1 MASGEEGTMINDR
14 FSWGVVWCWH
24 RKKLSVDVFH
34 LNVSLSIYY
43 NNSGRTK
50 EFLSPSCTYKMT
62 SLPILTVVE
71 HSDVSPPPATVGDG
85 GSLPLTYFD
94 FMWLNSPPVHHLFF
108 YELPDV
114 TKTYF
119 TQTIVPN
126 LKHSLSITLQHF
138 FPFAGNL
145 IVFPTDPSRKPEI
158 RYKEGDSVAVTVAEC
173 SVDFDDLTGNHP
185 RDCGKFYRLIPL
197 LGKASKVSDYVSVP
211 VFSIQVTLF
220 PNRGVSIGM
229 TNLHALG
236 DASTRFGFLK
246 AWTTIARSG
255 TDESFLATGT
265 LPVYDR
271 VVKSQKL
278 EESYL
283 KRVKFEGF
291 NEEYRPRS
299 LSGPTDKVRATF
311 VLTRSTINRLKKRVS
326 TDLPTL
332 GYVSSFTVACG
343 YIWSCIAKSR
353 NDELEA
359 FGFAVDYRARMDPP
373 IPTAYFGN
381 CIGGCMVMVE
391 TSRLTGKDGFATAA
405 KLIGE
410 DLHKLLTEK
419 DALVKDIFA
428 MADNVLSNRMPTTLM
443 GVAGTPKLKFYD
455 IDFGWGKP
463 KKHETISIDYNNS
476 ISLSACK
483 ESNED
488 QEIGVCLPANEMEA
502 FVRIFHD
509 GLQAFL

>member
-1 MASGEEGTMINDR
+1 
-14 FSWGVVWCWH
+14 
-24 RKKLSVDVFH
+24 
-34 LNVSLSIYY
+34 
-43 NNSGRTK
+43 
-50 EFLSPSCTYKMT
+50 MT
-62 SLPILTVVE
+62 SLPILTVLE
-71 HSDVSPPPATVGDG
+71 LSHLSPPPATVDDG
-85 GSLPLTYFD
+85 GSLPLTFFD
-94 FMWLNSPPVHHLFF
+94 LFWLNAPPVHHLFF

-145 IVFPTDPSRKPEI
+145 IVFPTDPSRKP
-158 RYKEGDSVAVTVAEC
+158 RYVTKKATR
-173 SVDFDDLTGNHP
+173 SRLDFDDLTGNHP
-185 RDCGKFYRLIPL
+185 RDCEKFYRLIPL
-197 LGKASKVSDYVSVP
+197 LGKASKVSDYVSIP

-229 TNLHALG
+229 TNLHTLG

-271 VVKSQKL
+271 WLINNPKL

-283 KRVKFEGF
+283 KRAKVEGF

-311 VLTRSTINRLKKRVS
+311 VLTRSTINRLKERVS

-332 GYVSSFTVACG
+332 EYVSSFTVACG
-343 YIWSCIAKSR
+343 YIWSCVAKSR

-359 FGFAVDYRARMDPP
+359 FGFAVDCRARMDPP
-373 IPTAYFGN
+373 IPAAYFGN
-381 CIGGCMVMVE
+381 CLGGCMMMAK
-391 TSRLTGKDGFATAA
+391 TALLTGNDGFVTAA

-410 DLHKLLTEK
+410 NLHKVLTDK
-419 DALVKDIFA
+419 DGVVKDIYA
-428 MADNVLSNRMPTTLM
+428 MMDDLLSNGMPTTEM

-455 IDFGWGKP
+455 LDFGWGSP
-463 KKHETISIDYNNS
+463 KSTKRFPSSTTIRY
-476 ISLSACK
+476 LYA
-483 ESNED
+483 
-488 QEIGVCLPANEMEA
+488 PARNQTK
-502 FVRIFHD
+502 I
-509 GLQAFL
+509 